1 MANSQSKTAAN
12 GKVVDTR
19 EGSQSKVESVVK
31 TWTYG
36 GEVTTVPPTIC
47 ELVNMVRLGGLQA
60 LNAFGGERNAKP
72 RAHNLRVLTGKAV
85 APKEATLEA
94 LKKAYAAWVKL
105 NRKVHIPKTV
115 KVGDPDYA
123 EKAAKQGKAQHAAHK
138 KVKAEK
144 AERKAKQEQAKNE
157 PVLLQLAG
165 SKVMK
170 SAEYVEAK
178 KLLTIRFKDGKT
190 IKHAPVKSITVTYM
204 KASKDLDRFY
214 ESNLQRLAA

>member
-19 EGSQSKVESVVK
+19 KGAQPKVESVVK

-36 GEVTTVPPTIC
+36 GEVTTVPPAIC
-47 ELVNMVRLGGLQA
+47 ELVNMVRLGGLKA
-60 LNAFGGERNAKP
+60 LNAFGGERNVKA
-72 RAHNLRVLTGKAV
+72 RQANLKALTGQAV
-85 APKEATLEA
+85 APKASTLDA
-94 LKKAYAAWVKL
+94 LKQAYAAWVKL

-115 KVGDPDYA
+115 KVDDPDYEA
-123 EKAAKQGKAQHAAHK
+123 KSAAQAKVQHAAHK
-138 KVKAEK
+138 KAKAEK
-144 AERKAKQEQAKNE
+144 TERNAKQEQSKNE

-178 KLLTIRFKDGKT
+178 KLLTIKFKDGKT